1 MDIDMEDDEEYDES
15 AYTRLG
21 ATDVLFDARRE
32 RSPAAAA
39 PPRPVNAP
47 PPEED
52 EDMWANV
59 S

>member
-32 RSPAAAA
+32 QSPAAA